1 MWRLNFPKILQKQN
15 IKAGNYFI
23 RGNDRMMDKTYSV
36 LIFSIIKW
44 QRFKDVHENHIIEIK
59 NWWKKLLTEEYNHY
73 F

>member
-1 MWRLNFPKILQKQN
+1 LNFPKILQKQN

-59 NWWKKLLTEEYNHY
+59 N
-73 F
+73 